1 MPKVSICMVNGPKES
16 FKGIIKDEIKVL
28 YNYRTIGN
36 LKKLRNFVYTS
47 IVISGRNESTE
58 KLQHK

>member
-1 MPKVSICMVNGPKES
+1 MVNGPKES